1 MFKYLLLMQINLKRI
16 LIFGFSQ
23 LLILIILSNY
33 IVDGTVN
40 IMGNNGFK
48 VGSKTFM
55 IEEVEGLEFSTDQH
69 YNEVFSQPYAT
80 FFILKDIG
88 NNQVEMVLSGTQI
101 RTNDYQNFD
110 DIISDY
116 KKDSTITVF
125 SAEQINDYLF
135 IKFRSSKD
143 SSRIYYSRFYQAYP
157 YFLQL
162 FGVSDEDSGDMPD
175 EMKKAL
181 NAVRIVE

>member
-1 MFKYLLLMQINLKRI
+1 MQFNLKML

-23 LLILIILSNY
+23 LLLLIILSNH
-33 IVDGTVN
+33 IVDGTIN

-48 VGSKTFM
+48 VGNKTFM

-69 YNEVFSQPYAT
+69 YNKVFSQPYAS
-80 FFILKDIG
+80 FFLLKDLG
-88 NNQVEMVLSGTQI
+88 NNQVEMILSGTPI

-116 KKDSTITVF
+116 KNDSTLTVF
-125 SAEQINDYLF
+125 SSEKVNNYLNVKFINNM
-135 IKFRSSKD
+135 D
-143 SSRIYYSRFYQAYP
+143 STRIYYSRFYQAYP

-162 FGVSDEDSGDMPD
+162 FGVSDEMSGDIPD
-175 EMKKAL
+175 DMKQAL